1 MKQTLLAVILVF
13 TIGIK
18 SWSQCTPTWPTGG
31 GHGITPDSATNL
43 THALAGVAYNSTI
56 QFFTPSDTIY
66 AGPIGPVPAVID
78 FITITSVTGLT
89 SIPNI
94 SPFTYVPNPS
104 NGVFPG
110 ESLGC
115 INITGTPSI
124 GSAGTYNLVVN
135 VTATFHLPPSTQPL
149 TLPYTINYYKIVVDA
164 NTSVP
169 SISNS
174 KFDLSQNFPNP
185 FNYKTNISFN
195 MPAKG
200 FATFKVFDLIGNVL
214 YEKYIDAKIGINTI
228 NYDASDL
235 NEGVY
240 FYSISTASGSLTRR
254 LIIDRK

>member
-1 MKQTLLAVILVF
+1 MKQTLLAVILII
-13 TIGIK
+13 TLGLK
-18 SWSQCTPTWPTGG
+18 SWGQCTPFWPTGG
-31 GHGITPDSATNL
+31 GHGINPDSATNL
-43 THALAGVAYNSTI
+43 THALEGVAYNSTI

-66 AGPIGPVPAVID
+66 DGPLGPVPAVID
-78 FITITSVTGLT
+78 FITITNVNGL
-89 SIPNI
+89 SAIPNI

-110 ESLGC
+110 ESVGC

-124 GSAGTYNLVVN
+124 GSAGTYNLVVD

-149 TLPYTINYYKIVVDA
+149 TLPYTVSYYKIVVDP

-169 SISNS
+169 SISTS
-174 KFDLSQNFPNP
+174 KFDLAQNFPNP

-200 FATFKVFDLIGNVL
+200 TATFKVFDLIGNVL

-228 NYDASDL
+228 NYDATDL
-235 NEGVY
+235 SEGVY
-240 FYSISTASGSLTRR
+240 FYCVSTGSGSLTRR
-254 LIIDRK
+254 LIVDRK